1 MRRVVQLS
9 FLVAVATA
17 CRAQT
22 RLSYVDPGPGGR
34 GCCVAEDAA
43 GNIYVAAA
51 VLRPGPPP
59 HIALVITK
67 SDSILRQVYSFTIDV
82 KGDVF
87 PSRIALD
94 AQGSLFVGGETTA
107 PDFPLVNPLSR
118 AYSTAAN
125 GFVFK
130 LNSTGDQLL
139 FSSYFG
145 SQVSALVLGAAGN
158 VYLTGYA
165 QPCIATSAAYQA
177 PDVMGAASCG
187 FSAELTN
194 SGDRLVYA
202 TAFNGSPRDM
212 AVSPDGAVTVV
223 GSTGDARFPVTAG
236 AFQTTC
242 GCRSSRTVTNG
253 FVSRLSADGSS
264 LQWSTFLG
272 GTGLG
277 GTIGDELT
285 SMAVAQDGGVVVTGM
300 VFSPDFPTTPGAFQ
314 KTIPGSTVGIVVAKL
329 NSAGT
334 KLVFSSRFGSST
346 DDQPTGI
353 QLDSQGQLWLTG
365 YAYGPDFLALPG
377 SLKLGNQ
384 FVMEMAP
391 DGSQLLLTQFLPNN
405 AADGLLL
412 DPAGY
417 EVLFGENGSLLRFPI
432 GGPSGPAILGE
443 GNAIPTEV
451 LGYVVSG
458 IVAPGGIVSLY
469 GVGLGPAAGVG
480 AQLDSG
486 GKFPT
491 ELAGTQVLFGGVPA
505 PLLYA
510 AANQVNAVVPFGVSS
525 GPLTTVQVRSA
536 AGTSETVALRVV
548 AADPAIL
555 AIPDPSIGAYRSLLL
570 NQDGSINSLSN
581 PAQPGSIITFW
592 VSGTGLFQTSLED
605 GSIVEPPLPIPAL
618 PISVGLLQYPTPL
631 PVEVLYAGA
640 APGILAGIVQMNIR
654 IPPSAA
660 PGWYSTIELQVG
672 SFLCYGSVAIK

>member
-1 MRRVVQLS
+1 MQLS
-9 FLVAVATA
+9 FFVAVVAA

-22 RLSYVDPGPGGR
+22 TLSYLDPGPGGR
-34 GCCVAEDAA
+34 GCCVAKDAA
-43 GNIYVAAA
+43 GNIYAAAA

-67 SDSILRQVYSFTIDV
+67 SDSIFRQVYSFTMDV

-87 PSRIALD
+87 PARIALD
-94 AQGSLFVGGETTA
+94 AQGSLFVGGETNA
-107 PDFPLVNPLSR
+107 ADFPLVNPLSR
-118 AYSTAAN
+118 VYSPAAN

-130 LNSTGDQLL
+130 LSSTGDRLL

-145 SQVSALVLGAAGN
+145 SQVGALVLDAAGN
-158 VYLTGYA
+158 AYLTGYA
-165 QPCIATSAAYQA
+165 WPCIATPTAYQA
-177 PDVMGAASCG
+177 PDVTGTGYCG
-187 FSAELTN
+187 FSAKLTN

-202 TAFNGSPRDM
+202 AAFNGSPRDI

-223 GSTGDARFPVTAG
+223 GSTGDAGFPVTPG

-242 GCRSSRTVTNG
+242 GCRGSRTVTNG
-253 FVSRLSADGSS
+253 FVARLSVDGSS

-272 GTGLG
+272 GTGG
-277 GTIGDELT
+277 GGPVGDEL
-285 SMAVAQDGGVVVTGM
+285 SSVALARDGGVVVTGM

-314 KTIPGSTVGIVVAKL
+314 NPIPGNTAGIVVAKL

-346 DDQPTGI
+346 DDQPTSI
-353 QLDSQGQLWLTG
+353 QLDSQEQIWITG
-365 YAYGPDFLALPG
+365 YAYAPNFLALPG
-377 SLKLGNQ
+377 NLRLGNQ
-384 FVMEMAP
+384 FVAEMAS
-391 DGSQLLLTQFLPNN
+391 DGSKLLLTQFLPNN

-412 DPAGY
+412 DSSGY

-443 GNAIPTEV
+443 GNAIPTAA
-451 LGYVVSG
+451 LGYVASG
-458 IVAPGGIVSLY
+458 IVAPGGIVSFY

-480 AQLDSG
+480 AQLDSSG
-486 GKFPT
+486 RFPT

-510 AANQVNAVVPFGVSS
+510 AANQVNAVVPFGVSA
-525 GPLTTVQVRSA
+525 GTLATVQIRSA

-548 AADPAIL
+548 EADPAIL
-555 AIPDPSIGAYRSLLL
+555 ALPNPDYGGYKSLLL

-581 PAQPGSIITFW
+581 PAQPGSIVTFW
-592 VSGTGLFQTSLED
+592 VSGAGLFRTSLED
-605 GSIVEPPLPIPAL
+605 GSIVEPPLPTPAL
-618 PISVGLLQYPTPL
+618 PIDVILDQYPTPL
-631 PVEVLYAGA
+631 AVEVLYAGA
-640 APGILAGIVQMNIR
+640 APGMLAGIIQVNIR
-654 IPPSAA
+654 IPPNAG
-660 PGWYSTIELQVG
+660 PGSYSTIELHVG
-672 SFLCYGSVAIK
+672 NALCYGSVAIK

>member
-1 MRRVVQLS
+1 MVVQFS
-9 FLVAVATA
+9 FLVAVVAA

-22 RLSYVDPGPGGR
+22 TLSYLDPGPGGR
-34 GCCVAEDAA
+34 GCCVVEDAA
-43 GNIYVAAA
+43 GNIYAAAA

-59 HIALVITK
+59 HIALVVTK
-67 SDSILRQVYSFTIDV
+67 SDSVFRQVYSFTMDL

-87 PSRIALD
+87 PGKIALD

-107 PDFPLVNPLSR
+107 ADFPLVNPLSR
-118 AYSTAAN
+118 VYSTAAN

-130 LNSTGDQLL
+130 LNSTGDRLL
-139 FSSYFG
+139 FSSYLG
-145 SQVSALVLGAAGN
+145 SQVWALVLDAAGS

-165 QPCIATSAAYQA
+165 QPCIATPTSYQA
-177 PDVMGAASCG
+177 PDVMGTASCG
-187 FSAELTN
+187 FSAKLTN

-202 TAFNGSPRDM
+202 AAFNGSPRDL

-223 GSTGDARFPVTAG
+223 GSTGDAGFPVTPG

-242 GCRSSRTVTNG
+242 GCRGSRTITNG

-272 GTGLG
+272 GTGG
-277 GTIGDELT
+277 GGVMGDEL
-285 SMAVAQDGGVVVTGM
+285 SSVALAEDGGVVVTGM

-314 KTIPGSTVGIVVAKL
+314 ETIPGSPAVIVAAKL

-334 KLVFSSRFGSST
+334 KLVFSSRFGSSAE
-346 DDQPTGI
+346 DQPTGI
-353 QLDSQGQLWLTG
+353 QLDSQDRLWITG
-365 YAYGPDFLALPG
+365 YAYAPDVLALPG
-377 SLKLGNQ
+377 SLRLGNQ
-384 FVMEMAP
+384 FVVEMAP
-391 DGSQLLLTQFLPNN
+391 DASRLLLTQFLPNN
-405 AADGLLL
+405 TADGLLL

-443 GNAIPTEV
+443 GNAIPTAM

-469 GVGLGPAAGVG
+469 GAGLGPAAGVG
-480 AQLDSG
+480 AQLDSSG
-486 GKFPT
+486 RFPT

-525 GPLTTVQVRSA
+525 GSFTTVQIRSA
-536 AGTSETVALRVV
+536 AGTSEAVALRVV

-555 AIPDPSIGAYRSLLL
+555 AIPDASSGNYRSLLL

-581 PAQPGSIITFW
+581 PAQPGSIVTFW
-592 VSGTGLFQTSLED
+592 VSGAGLFQTSMED

-618 PISVGLLQYPTPL
+618 PINVILDQYPTPL
-631 PVEVLYAGA
+631 AVEVLYAGA
-640 APGILAGIVQMNIR
+640 TPGMLAGILQVNIR
-654 IPPSAA
+654 IPPNAG
-660 PGWYSTIELQVG
+660 PGSSGPIEIHVG
-672 SFLCYGSVAIK
+672 NFLSYGSVAIQ